1 MVTLI
6 PHSLPESFKALLNN
20 TKTTFSHF
28 IIQSIESNS
37 FTWKIID
44 DNGNSWNSLACDSAH
59 NGSELVKKAVTG
71 NGCWYTEWSERGKS
85 FVVFKLFIFHLTL
98 EIQYFLSF
106 SFHWKRTFRDH
117 QGKLLKSNEKNV
129 QKPDKSRPNELV
141 KHSND
146 PSDQVDFSKIPLPD
160 IPSKKKQLNKG
171 KSLSKD
177 SLPTSASAKIQSKW
191 KQLTDKEYFK
201 KMHYRNSSLEKKPP
215 TYLFGEGS
223 NNAKPKDGIFLN
235 RSGWLQ
241 TNQRLDKNA
250 EARKEN
256 INKLKAANSKI
267 EELISRSEA
276 RKANQQ
282 IANSKDDNVT
292 ILKIDPKSEAR
303 QILNDRPGFLPVK
316 KNLGRDGP
324 PPTPILS
331 PPPAFQDHKIRNRI
345 IEMKNGTR
353 IQLSVTDSDNKT
365 TPAQVGKGMV
375 FSRSFE
381 YDNRKTAEFNE
392 NFSRSFDFDFQLNE
406 NSAMNKN
413 FLTRYGKSTT
423 FASLTG
429 KSPNYLTKKETSDGS
444 SPSTSMTSIFPKVI
458 PGNKV
463 KMGNPNYYNPNYQS
477 VDDGISRRS
486 QFTRP
491 GLANAYRSLESN
503 SSSINNR
510 LNSCDSGARSGKSAK
525 PIKFNQFSHC
535 VDSLDRFLERRFGRR
550 SERWRWWS
558 VIVISVELQV
568 SSHNIVLLGAD
579 EKQSKHYENAAQPA
593 AV

>member
-1 MVTLI
+1 M
-6 PHSLPESFKALLNN
+6 
-20 TKTTFSHF
+20 
-28 IIQSIESNS
+28 
-37 FTWKIID
+37 
-44 DNGNSWNSLACDSAH
+44 
-59 NGSELVKKAVTG
+59 
-71 NGCWYTEWSERGKS
+71 
-85 FVVFKLFIFHLTL
+85 FVLKLFFS
-98 EIQYFLSF
+98 FLSSF
-106 SFHWKRTFRDH
+106 SEKTKHAKNAD
-117 QGKLLKSNEKNV
+117 KSKSN
-129 QKPDKSRPNELV
+129 DSV
-141 KHSND
+141 KHSNEL
-146 PSDQVDFSKIPLPD
+146 DFSKIPLPD
-160 IPSKKKQLNKG
+160 IPTKKKQLSKG

-177 SLPTSASAKIQSKW
+177 SLPTTTSQKIQSKW
-191 KQLTDKEYFK
+191 KQLTDKDYFK

-215 TYLFGEGS
+215 TYLFGESGAV
-223 NNAKPKDGIFLN
+223 NNNKPKDGIFLN
-235 RSGWLQ
+235 RSGWIQ
-241 TNQRLDKNA
+241 TNQRLEKGS
-250 EARKEN
+250 ESRKEN

-276 RKANQQ
+276 RKANQSMP
-282 IANSKDDNVT
+282 NSKDENVT
-292 ILKIDPKSEAR
+292 ILKIDPKTEPR

-316 KNLGRDGP
+316 KNLAHHGP

-365 TPAQVGKGMV
+365 SPAQIPGKGMV

-406 NSAMNKN
+406 KSGMNKN
-413 FLTRYGKSTT
+413 FLTRYGKATT

-429 KSPNYLTKKETSDGS
+429 VSPNYLTKKETDSS

-491 GLANAYRSLESN
+491 GMANAYRSLESN
-503 SSSINNR
+503 TTSSINNR
-510 LNSCDSGARSGKSAK
+510 LNSCDSGARSGKSK
-525 PIKFNQFSHC
+525 YT
-535 VDSLDRFLERRFGRR
+535 V
-550 SERWRWWS
+550 
-558 VIVISVELQV
+558 
-568 SSHNIVLLGAD
+568 
-579 EKQSKHYENAAQPA
+579 
-593 AV
+593 

>member
-1 MVTLI
+1 M
-6 PHSLPESFKALLNN
+6 KA
-20 TKTTFSHF
+20 
-28 IIQSIESNS
+28 
-37 FTWKIID
+37 
-44 DNGNSWNSLACDSAH
+44 
-59 NGSELVKKAVTG
+59 
-71 NGCWYTEWSERGKS
+71 
-85 FVVFKLFIFHLTL
+85 
-98 EIQYFLSF
+98 
-106 SFHWKRTFRDH
+106 
-117 QGKLLKSNEKNV
+117 NEKNE
-129 QKPDKSRPNELV
+129 PNTDGSKSL
-141 KHSND
+141 KQSND
-146 PSDQVDFSKIPLPD
+146 PSDPVDFSNIPLPD
-160 IPSKKKQLNKG
+160 IPTKKKQLSKG

-177 SLPTSASAKIQSKW
+177 SLPTSTSAKIQSKW

-215 TYLFGEGS
+215 TYLFGEGA
-223 NNAKPKDGIFLN
+223 NNAKSKDGIFLN

-241 TNQRLDKNA
+241 TNQRVEKGS
-250 EARKEN
+250 ESRKEN

-267 EELISRSEA
+267 EELISRNEA
-276 RKANQQ
+276 RQSSQQ
-282 IANSKDDNVT
+282 NVNAKDENVT
-292 ILKIDPKSEAR
+292 ILKIDPKSEPR

-316 KNLGRDGP
+316 SNMTRDGP

-365 TPAQVGKGMV
+365 SPAQIGKGMV

-406 NSAMNKN
+406 KSGMNKN

-429 KSPNYLTKKETSDGS
+429 VSPNYLTKKEKPPDG

-463 KMGNPNYYNPNYQS
+463 KMGNPNYYNPNYSS

-491 GLANAYRSLESN
+491 GMANAFRSLESN
-503 SSSINNR
+503 TSSINNR
-510 LNSCDSGARSGKSAK
+510 LNSCDSGARSGKS
-525 PIKFNQFSHC
+525 N
-535 VDSLDRFLERRFGRR
+535 
-550 SERWRWWS
+550 
-558 VIVISVELQV
+558 
-568 SSHNIVLLGAD
+568 
-579 EKQSKHYENAAQPA
+579 SKAY
-593 AV
+593 

>member
-1 MVTLI
+1 MFFL
-6 PHSLPESFKALLNN
+6 PRSLFFNYPNFNRENSRKCFSFFLFLQRFRNQQNVVEK
-20 TKTTFSHF
+20 S
-28 IIQSIESNS
+28 ESN
-37 FTWKIID
+37 
-44 DNGNSWNSLACDSAH
+44 
-59 NGSELVKKAVTG
+59 EP
-71 NGCWYTEWSERGKS
+71 
-85 FVVFKLFIFHLTL
+85 
-98 EIQYFLSF
+98 
-106 SFHWKRTFRDH
+106 
-117 QGKLLKSNEKNV
+117 LKHTNV
-129 QKPDKSRPNELV
+129 
-141 KHSND
+141 
-146 PSDQVDFSKIPLPD
+146 PSDPLDFSKIPLPD
-160 IPSKKKQLNKG
+160 IPTKKKQLSKG

-215 TYLFGEGS
+215 TYLFGESGG

-241 TNQRLDKNA
+241 TNQRVEKGS
-250 EARKEN
+250 ESRKEN

-267 EELISRSEA
+267 EELISRNEA
-276 RKANQQ
+276 RKASQPM
-282 IANSKDDNVT
+282 ANSKDDNVT
-292 ILKIDPKSEAR
+292 ILKIDPISEPR

-316 KNLGRDGP
+316 SNLSRDGP

-365 TPAQVGKGMV
+365 SPAQIGKGMV

-406 NSAMNKN
+406 KSGLNKN
-413 FLTRYGKSTT
+413 FLSRYGNSG
-423 FASLTG
+423 FANLTG
-429 KSPNYLTKKETSDGS
+429 VSPNYLTKKEKSSDG

-463 KMGNPNYYNPNYQS
+463 KMGNPNYYNPNYKS

-491 GLANAYRSLESN
+491 GMANTYRSLETK
-503 SSSINNR
+503 SSTINNR
-510 LNSCDSGARSGKSAK
+510 LNSCDSGARSGRLRKAFLK
-525 PIKFNQFSHC
+525 NTKNQR
-535 VDSLDRFLERRFGRR
+535 L
-550 SERWRWWS
+550 
-558 VIVISVELQV
+558 I
-568 SSHNIVLLGAD
+568 A
-579 EKQSKHYENAAQPA
+579 
-593 AV
+593 